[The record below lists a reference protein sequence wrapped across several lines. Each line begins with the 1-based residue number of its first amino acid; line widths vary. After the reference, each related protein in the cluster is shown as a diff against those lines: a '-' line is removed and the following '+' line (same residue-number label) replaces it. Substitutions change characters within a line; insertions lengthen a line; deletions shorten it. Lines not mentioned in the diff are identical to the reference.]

1 MKQPLVVGGPLLG
14 VARLNGNRVR
24 HPPHPLPSPAAST
37 IAADVPEPAIVVHG
51 LRKSY
56 GSTEVLRGI
65 DFEVHANEVFGFL
78 GPNGAGKTTTIEIL
92 EGYRQRGAGD
102 VVVLGADPG
111 HPSRAWRQRIG
122 LVLQECELDPL
133 LTVRETLSLF
143 SSFYPS
149 PRPVDE
155 TVELVGLAGERNAR
169 VRTLSGGQKRR
180 LDVAVAL
187 VGDPKLLF
195 LDEPT
200 TGFDPSA
207 RRSAWNMIEG
217 LRSLGKTIFLTTHY
231 MDEAQHLADRVA
243 ILRGGRIV
251 AIGSPDELADGG
263 GDQTVISFRLP
274 HGVGIDAVRANVH
287 GQLDVSGALVSLR
300 AADAQR
306 ALYELTSWAERE
318 RVELAG
324 LEARRPGLEDVFLE
338 LTGDGHD

>member
-1 MKQPLVVGGPLLG
+1 MSGSTHRRLTHGRFTERMMKRALGIG
-14 VARLNGNRVR
+14 VAAD
-24 HPPHPLPSPAAST
+24 PAA
-37 IAADVPEPAIVVHG
+37 EPAIIVRG

-56 GSTEVLRGI
+56 GTTEVLRDI

-92 EGYRQRGAGD
+92 EGYRRRSAGE
-102 VVVLGADPG
+102 VAVLGADPA
-111 HPSRAWRQRIG
+111 HPSRDWRGRIG

-143 SSFYPS
+143 STFYPS
-149 PRPVDE
+149 PRTVDE
-155 TVELVGLAGERNAR
+155 TVELVGLAGQRDAR

-187 VGDPKLLF
+187 VGDPELLF

-231 MDEAQHLADRVA
+231 MDEAQHLSDRVA
-243 ILRGGRIV
+243 ILRAGAIV
-251 AIGSPDELADGG
+251 AVGSPDELAAGS
-263 GDQTVISFRLP
+263 GDRTVISFRLP
-274 HGVGIDAVRANVH
+274 PGVGVDAVRANVD
-287 GQLDVSGALVSLR
+287 GELDVAGALVSLHT
-300 AADAQR
+300 ADAQR
-306 ALYELTSWAERE
+306 ALYRLTSWAERE
-318 RVELAG
+318 HVELAG
-324 LEARRPGLEDVFLE
+324 LEARRPRLEDVFLE
-338 LTGDGHD
+338 LTGDGHE